1 MKKGDIVRF
10 VKWEE
15 LSIEEIRNSRGWS
28 KIPKKYFGVL
38 VEHDKL
44 MGTAH
49 VMHEGEVLR
58 VRSVFV
64 EKAGKKDLIENDPEY
79 CGACGCTPCDCGF
92 GSY

>member
-1 MKKGDIVRF
+1 MQNGDIVRF
-10 VKWEE
+10 AKWEE
-15 LSIEEIRNSRGWS
+15 VWNSQWKDS
-28 KIPKKYFGVL
+28 KKWYLAPKNYVGVL
-38 VEHDKL
+38 VKHDKL

-49 VMHEGEVLR
+49 IMYEGEILR

-64 EKAGKKDLIENDPEY
+64 EKAGKKDLQEDDPEF